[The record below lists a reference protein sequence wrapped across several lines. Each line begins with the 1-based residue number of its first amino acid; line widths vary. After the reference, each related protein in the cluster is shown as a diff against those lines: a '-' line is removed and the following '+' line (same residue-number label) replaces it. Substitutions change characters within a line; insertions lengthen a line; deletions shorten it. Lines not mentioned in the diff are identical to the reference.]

1 MLTPESVLNVLK
13 NVNNVPVVQLM
24 LVNVLILES
33 TNHIVIAQPDIMKL
47 VKILLNVKLVTI
59 NVALVTVLLLT
70 VMNVVVKKDIT
81 LQNVGVLMVT
91 MIMVSI
97 KIVNHVLSNVKLVK
111 ELLKT
116 VLNVKK
122 TEVPSQIVNV
132 HLLVDIMKLKVKLI
146 VHHVTQ
152 DVKPVLFIIH
162 VKPVKLMLTDIHHQ
176 NVHVWMVSSK
186 KKWNVKNVLS
196 NVKPVLIMKIIVQ
209 FVKIAELIMI
219 TLVPVLMV
227 CMIQLT
233 Q

>member
-1 MLTPESVLNVLK
+1 MDIMLTQESVLNVLK
-13 NVNNVPVVQLM
+13 NVKNVPVVQLM

-33 TNHIVIAQPDIMKL
+33 INHIVIVQPDIMKL

-59 NVALVTVLLLT
+59 NVALVMVLLLT
-70 VMNVVVKKDIT
+70 VSNVVVKKDIT

-91 MIMVSI
+91 LMVAL

-122 TEVPSQIVNV
+122 TEVPSQIVIV
-132 HLLVDIMKLKVKLI
+132 HLLVDTMKLKVKLI
-146 VHHVTQ
+146 AHLVTQ

-162 VKPVKLMLTDIHHQ
+162 VKPVKLMLTDINHQ
-176 NVHVWMVSSK
+176 NVHVWINSSK

-196 NVKPVLIMKIIVQ
+196 NVKLVLNITIIVQ
-209 FVKIAELIMI
+209 LVHVTELIMI
-219 TLVPVLMV
+219 TLVSVLTV
-227 CMIQLT
+227 SGIL
-233 Q
+233 